1 MRPAVR
7 TMAKVSTVTCL
18 TFLSIV
24 TTVSAG
30 DWATPVAIHGGARV
44 ADCLST
50 RGALARG
57 GVEVGPVASHT
68 GPTLGCIAGGAAFLG
83 ADLLAQR
90 TKKRWLVWGVRAA
103 SVGVGAYAVHHN
115 RKVGR

>member
-1 MRPAVR
+1 MR
-7 TMAKVSTVTCL
+7 TGSKVSTVTCL

-24 TTVSAG
+24 TTVTTVSA
-30 DWATPVAIHGGARV
+30 DWAAPLAIHGGARV

-68 GPTLGCIAGGAAFLG
+68 GPTLGCVAGGAAFLG

-90 TKKRWLVWGVRAA
+90 TKKRWVVWGVRGA
-103 SVGVGAYAVHHN
+103 SIAVGAYAVHHN